1 MFKIYNKNSGACFTP
16 FSSVSIVDIEQENLS
31 FVKYI
36 NFKLL
41 VKCLESKDEAQISV
55 IQFNKICLYYI
66 LKMEK
71 FPSFSSICLIL
82 VKK

>member
-1 MFKIYNKNSGACFTP
+1 MFKVYNKNTGACFTP

-31 FVKYI
+31 CVKHI

-55 IQFNKICLYYI
+55 IQCNKICLYYI
-66 LKMEK
+66 LKMEN
-71 FPSFSSICLIL
+71 FRAS
-82 VKK
+82 VVYD

>member
-1 MFKIYNKNSGACFTP
+1 MLKVYNKNTGACFTP
-16 FSSVSIVDIEQENLS
+16 FSSVPIVDIEQENLS
-31 FVKYI
+31 CVKYV

-55 IQFNKICLYYI
+55 IQCNKICLYYV

-82 VKK
+82 VEK